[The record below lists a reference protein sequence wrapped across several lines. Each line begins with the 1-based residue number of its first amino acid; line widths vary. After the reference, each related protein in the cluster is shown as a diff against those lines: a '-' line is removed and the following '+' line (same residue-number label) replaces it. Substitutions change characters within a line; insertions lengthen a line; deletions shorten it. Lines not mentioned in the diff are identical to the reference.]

1 MTWRLTAAYLR
12 PSTGTKTAS
21 GQSRAAVR
29 SGIAERMPKRRAS

>member
-21 GQSRAAVR
+21 GQSAAAVR
-29 SGIAERMPKRRAS
+29 RGIAECTPNRRAS